1 MSDILPLV
9 DHPAIV
15 RSFVNPAAIADNT
28 VVAAVSGRK
37 IKVLAMKLWNNAAT
51 ANTATVKSNAA
62 AISSPFTMQ
71 AAMHGSIDFPYN
83 EAGWFLTNLGEALN
97 LALTAATAV
106 GVTVVYT
113 LV

>member
-9 DHPAIV
+9 DHPAIL
-15 RSFVNPAAIADNT
+15 RTFANPAAIADNA
-28 VVAAVSGRK
+28 VVAAVAGRK

-62 AISSPFTMQ
+62 AISAPYTMQ

-106 GVTVVYT
+106 GATVVYT